1 MKPLFVS
8 LGVIALLVGV
18 VWVLQGS
25 DVIMNSAMS
34 GSWFWLGA
42 GVVVAVV
49 GLGLLVL
56 GARGTGAKKTA

>member
-1 MKPLFVS
+1 MKPLFVGI
-8 LGVIALLVGV
+8 GVIGLLVGV

-34 GSWFWLGA
+34 GSTFWLGA

-49 GLGLLVL
+49 GLALLVL
-56 GARGTGAKKTA
+56 GVRTAKPEKTV